1 MKVFVTGATGFI
13 GSAVV
18 NELLAAGHEVR
29 GLARSERSVEA
40 LKALGA
46 TPYRGSL
53 EELDSLRRGAA
64 QADAVIHTAFNHDFT
79 VPRGGRLGRR
89 RKGHRGD
96 GRDLGGD

>member
-40 LKALGA
+40 LKA
-46 TPYRGSL
+46 
-53 EELDSLRRGAA
+53 
-64 QADAVIHTAFNHDFT
+64 
-79 VPRGGRLGRR
+79 
-89 RKGHRGD
+89 
-96 GRDLGGD
+96 